1 MPQSDDKSRGI
12 NAREASRLRA
22 ILGSEPS
29 SGYAFHDEGR
39 VEKVRPGP
47 ARPPERGSSQVA
59 SQGPGS
65 GGFQQTLVGVTVQE
79 MLAARQ
85 SARPGDAT
93 QEPSNDQGR
102 IGSSASWPPLPHIPT
117 ELVGAVEPEVPTS
130 LLQVAE
136 SAPRAISSAP
146 VASSTP
152 PVGVV
157 GGAIWQAMPSVVD
170 AVDAA
175 IALEPTT
182 APADST
188 PPQPVLEVA
197 ATGPRNSRPNAWRAS
212 LAELE
217 ADASAYGDPRLL
229 KYEPLVQ
236 RTAWEQLHGELSR
249 EPELSPVLELLRII
263 ARRETLPNAERQ
275 AAALLSQDAITT
287 LARLLHVPEASPTA
301 LLLGKRLLR
310 KNPGWVRERSP
321 GTRLSA
327 SMLLA
332 GIAVG
337 AGIGWLVTR
346 LIL

>member
-1 MPQSDDKSRGI
+1 VPQSDDKSRGI

-47 ARPPERGSSQVA
+47 GRPAERAPSQVA
-59 SQGPGS
+59 GQGPGG

-79 MLAARQ
+79 VLAARQ
-85 SARPGDAT
+85 SAQPADAT
-93 QEPSNDQGR
+93 QEAANDQGR
-102 IGSSASWPPLPHIPT
+102 LGSSASWPPLPHVPT

-130 LLQVAE
+130 LVQVAE
-136 SAPRAISSAP
+136 SAARAVSVAP

-170 AVDAA
+170 AAV
-175 IALEPTT
+175 ALEPS
-182 APADST
+182 PARPDSM
-188 PPQPVLEVA
+188 PPQLALEPA
-197 ATGPRNSRPNAWRAS
+197 PSTRNSRPNAWRGS
-212 LAELE
+212 LGELE

-249 EPELSPVLELLRII
+249 EPELSPVLDLLRII
-263 ARRETLPNAERQ
+263 ARRETLPNDERQ
-275 AAALLSQDAITT
+275 AAAVLSQDAITT
-287 LARLLHVPEASPTA
+287 LARLLQVPEASPTA

-310 KNPGWVRERSP
+310 KNPGSVRERSP
-321 GTRLSA
+321 STGLSA

>member
-1 MPQSDDKSRGI
+1 VPQSDDKSRGI
-12 NAREASRLRA
+12 NAREASKLRA

-29 SGYAFHDEGR
+29 SGYAFHDAGR

-47 ARPPERGSSQVA
+47 GRPPERAPSQVA
-59 SQGPGS
+59 GQGPGA
-65 GGFQQTLVGVTVQE
+65 GGFQQTLVGITVQE
-79 MLAARQ
+79 VLAARQ
-85 SARPGDAT
+85 SARPADAT
-93 QEPSNDQGR
+93 QEAANDQGR
-102 IGSSASWPPLPHIPT
+102 LGSSASWPPLPQVPT

-130 LLQVAE
+130 GLQVAE
-136 SAPRAISSAP
+136 SAPRAASAAS

-152 PVGVV
+152 SVGMV

-170 AVDAA
+170 TAA
-175 IALEPTT
+175 ALEPSP
-182 APADST
+182 ARADST
-188 PPQPVLEVA
+188 PPQLALEPA
-197 ATGPRNSRPNAWRAS
+197 APSPRDSRPNAWRGS
-212 LAELE
+212 LGELE
-217 ADASAYGDPRLL
+217 AAASAYGDPRLQ

-249 EPELSPVLELLRII
+249 EPELSPALELLRII
-263 ARRETLPNAERQ
+263 ARRETLPNDERQ
-275 AAALLSQDAITT
+275 AAAVLSQDAIAT
-287 LARLLHVPEASPTA
+287 LARLLQIPEASPTA

-310 KNPGWVRERSP
+310 KNPGSMRERSP
-321 GTRLSA
+321 GTGLSA

>member
-1 MPQSDDKSRGI
+1 VPQSDDKSRGI

-47 ARPPERGSSQVA
+47 SRPAERAPSQVA
-59 SQGPGS
+59 GQGGGG
-65 GGFQQTLVGVTVQE
+65 GGFQQTLVGVTLQE

-85 SARPGDAT
+85 SARPAEEAT
-93 QEPSNDQGR
+93 QEVANNQGR
-102 IGSSASWPPLPHIPT
+102 AGSSASWPPLPHVPT

-130 LLQVAE
+130 LAHVAA
-136 SAPRAISSAP
+136 SPARAVSVAPL
-146 VASSTP
+146 ASSTP

-157 GGAIWQAMPSVVD
+157 GGAIWQAMPSVVG
-170 AVDAA
+170 APV
-175 IALEPTT
+175 ALEPSP
-182 APADST
+182 ARADSR
-188 PPQPVLEVA
+188 PPELALEPVLN
-197 ATGPRNSRPNAWRAS
+197 PRNSRPNAWRGS
-212 LAELE
+212 LGELE
-217 ADASAYGDPRLL
+217 ADASAYADPRLL

-263 ARRETLPNAERQ
+263 ARRETLPNDERQ
-275 AAALLSQDAITT
+275 AAAVLSQDAITT
-287 LARLLHVPEASPTA
+287 LARLLQVPEASPTA

-310 KNPGWVRERSP
+310 KNPGSVRERSP
-321 GTRLSA
+321 GTGLSA